1 MLELLTELT
10 RRVESLQRKSVDI
23 RNSVANGSNEKP
35 ANYLLPVSLVKAA
48 EKIFQLIH
56 TLRYSVEA
64 LNTYGRHA
72 GPSRVELVTHLS
84 LVEHFAVEAN
94 AKLSEARYAL
104 LLMVH
109 TGRLHSPVINIHITL
124 ETSLMSL
131 FIGLSRKKLVGDL
144 CALEMYHQHLM
155 SMVCAT
161 KTMLH
166 YLILMLDSTT
176 RQVDD
181 HPNSPS
187 GTFTFWTKRSK

>member
-1 MLELLTELT
+1 MLFLCENLFRPLFFGLS
-10 RRVESLQRKSVDI
+10 RVNPVLC
-23 RNSVANGSNEKP
+23 
-35 ANYLLPVSLVKAA
+35 LFLPV
-48 EKIFQLIH
+48 
-56 TLRYSVEA
+56 
-64 LNTYGRHA
+64 
-72 GPSRVELVTHLS
+72 
-84 LVEHFAVEAN
+84 AV
-94 AKLSEARYAL
+94 R